1 MFGEESLLGSLGSDN
16 INTNQNILR
25 WPTGIKSSLTRS
37 TGKALVSNASGTRMN
52 KSDGTGTLGLEDL
65 LRLRGRGSR
74 GRGRVYRSL
83 LLVVLFETAESLG
96 LCVWLFFANED
107 TMKIN

>member
-1 MFGEESLLGSLGSDN
+1 
-16 INTNQNILR
+16 
-25 WPTGIKSSLTRS
+25 
-37 TGKALVSNASGTRMN
+37 MN

-83 LLVVLFETAESLG
+83 LLVVLFETAESLRLVRAKQRHG
-96 LCVWLFFANED
+96 
-107 TMKIN
+107 